1 MSLYISES
9 EIPQNDLIKI
19 VETSFHNKFN
29 FPVASSCTKKGNKV
43 SSNNS
48 NTGKGDIFGSPLPSF
63 ILLETQIYKIT
74 NNVDDCLKDRVDRQK
89 LLVSKNFGEASLLR
103 LRIIQTRRLSSQNC
117 SMDQQWHLRC
127 FYIVCIDMFSLWKI
141 IVFAW
146 VIIYNIFS
154 YDTGSCVKHRWRTL
168 SVLPG

>member
-9 EIPQNDLIKI
+9 EIPRNDLIKI

-48 NTGKGDIFGSPLPSF
+48 NTGKGDIFGSPLPSIF
-63 ILLETQIYKIT
+63 ETQIYKIT

-89 LLVSKNFGEASLLR
+89 LLVSKNFGETSLLR

-127 FYIVCIDMFSLWKI
+127 
-141 IVFAW
+141 
-146 VIIYNIFS
+146 IYMH
-154 YDTGSCVKHRWRTL
+154 VHRCF
-168 SVLPG
+168 PN

>member
-48 NTGKGDIFGSPLPSF
+48 NTGKGDIFGSPLPSNS
-63 ILLETQIYKIT
+63 IRNSDI
-74 NNVDDCLKDRVDRQK
+74 
-89 LLVSKNFGEASLLR
+89 
-103 LRIIQTRRLSSQNC
+103 
-117 SMDQQWHLRC
+117 
-127 FYIVCIDMFSLWKI
+127 
-141 IVFAW
+141 
-146 VIIYNIFS
+146 
-154 YDTGSCVKHRWRTL
+154 
-168 SVLPG
+168 

>member
-1 MSLYISES
+1 MSFYISES
-9 EIPQNDLIKI
+9 EIPRNDLIKI

-29 FPVASSCTKKGNKV
+29 VPAASSCTKVGNKV

-48 NTGKGDIFGSPLPSF
+48 NTGKADIIGNSLPLSIF
-63 ILLETQIYKIT
+63 LLETEIYKIT

-127 FYIVCIDMFSLWKI
+127 FYMHV
-141 IVFAW
+141 
-146 VIIYNIFS
+146 
-154 YDTGSCVKHRWRTL
+154 
-168 SVLPG
+168 